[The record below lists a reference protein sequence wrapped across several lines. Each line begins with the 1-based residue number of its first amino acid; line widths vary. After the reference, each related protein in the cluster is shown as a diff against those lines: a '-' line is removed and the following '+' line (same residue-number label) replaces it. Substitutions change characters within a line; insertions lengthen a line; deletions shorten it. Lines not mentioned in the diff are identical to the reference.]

1 MMLKLIQ
8 DFPQHIADSLNIAE
22 GVAKVWQP
30 LPRPVHQVVVTGLG
44 GSGIGGTIA
53 ADLCAGTATVPV
65 VVNKGYSLPNWV
77 GPNTLVVACSYSGN
91 TEETL
96 TALDQAVAAGCMV
109 SAITSGGELKRRAD
123 QHGWNTSVVP
133 GGNPPRSMF
142 GYALIQILAHLDL
155 AGVGAP
161 AQWQKQAAQ
170 AVADLIVRRDEHL
183 SEAEAIA
190 DTLEG
195 TAVAVYAASGMA
207 GVATRWRQQLNEN
220 SKMPGWDAEV
230 PEMNHNEMVGWA
242 GGGSRYSAVF
252 LHSAFDAPRNRMRM
266 ELNAPAI
273 RAHGTHVA
281 EHHAY
286 GASPLEQ
293 ALDLVALGDWVS
305 YVLSVRNAVDIMDIK
320 VIDDLKD
327 ALGKA

>member
-1 MMLKLIQ
+1 MMLQLIK
-8 DFPQHIADSLNIAE
+8 DFPQHIADSLKIAE
-22 GVAKVWQP
+22 GVAKVWKDV
-30 LPRPVHQVVVTGLG
+30 PRPVAQVVVTGLG
-44 GSGIGGTIA
+44 GSGIGGTVA
-53 ADLCAGTATVPV
+53 ADLCAATAKVPI
-65 VVNKGYSLPNWV
+65 VVNKGYALPNWV

-96 TALDQAVAAGCMV
+96 SALQQAVAAGCMV
-109 SAITSGGELKRRAD
+109 SAITSGGELKRQAEANA
-123 QHGWNTSVVP
+123 WNVSVVP

-142 GYALIQILAHLDL
+142 GYAVIQILAHLDL
-155 AGVGAP
+155 AGAGAP
-161 AQWQKQAAQ
+161 AGWQAQ
-170 AVADLIVRRDEHL
+170 AHQAVKDLIARRDIHL
-183 SEAEAIA
+183 REAEAIS

-195 TAVAVYAASGMA
+195 TAVAVYAATGMA

-242 GGGSRYSAVF
+242 GGGARFSAVF

-266 ELNAPAI
+266 ELNAPAV

-281 EHHAY
+281 ELHAH
-286 GASPLEQ
+286 GASPLQQ

-305 YVLSVRNAVDIMDIK
+305 YVLSERNAVDIMDIK

>member
-1 MMLKLIQ
+1 MMLQLIK
-8 DFPQHIADSLNIAE
+8 DFPQHIADSLKIAE
-22 GVAKVWQP
+22 GLSKVWKA
-30 LPRPVHQVVVTGLG
+30 LPRPINQVVITGLG
-44 GSGIGGTIA
+44 GSGIGGTVA
-53 ADLCAGTATVPV
+53 ADLCASTATVPIS
-65 VVNKGYSLPNWV
+65 VNKGYALPNWV

-96 TALDQAVAAGCMV
+96 EALRQAVAAGCMV
-109 SAITSGGELKRRAD
+109 SAITSGGELKRQAEAN
-123 QHGWNTSVVP
+123 GWNVSLVP

-142 GYALIQILAHLDL
+142 GYAVIQILAHLDL
-155 AGVGAP
+155 AGAGAP
-161 AQWQKQAAQ
+161 KGWQAQ
-170 AVADLIVRRDEHL
+170 AQQAVKDLIARRDVHL
-183 SEAEAIA
+183 SEADAVS
-190 DTLEG
+190 DSLEG
-195 TAVAVYAASGMA
+195 TAFAVYAATGMA

-242 GGGSRYSAVF
+242 GGGARFSAVF

-266 ELNAPAI
+266 ELNAPAV
-273 RAHGTHVA
+273 RAHGTHVV
-281 EHHAY
+281 ELHAH
-286 GASPLEQ
+286 GNSPLEQ

-305 YVLSVRNAVDIMDIK
+305 YVLSERNAVDIMDIK